1 MDTALLKQL
10 QMLAV
15 DEKNLTNQTIARYIL
30 TNLAIINNLTTSE
43 LASNCFTSPAGI
55 IRFCQKLGLEGIN
68 ELKFKVKYLLEHV
81 SLDVQQ
87 FNANKQLIQDEM
99 AFFNEYLKIKIESAQ
114 LMHTTFFQNDLTMLI
129 EKITTAKTVFIF
141 AFNLAYNVSR
151 NFVQRL
157 RWINKNVIHQ
167 NDLNSIESYLPMITV
182 DDMVF
187 YITLSGQSNFIASI
201 AKQVNS
207 DVYSFGIIG
216 KKTALTNHLT
226 DYFVINSRENEI
238 WDVFSIRSQTVM
250 QFLDYLYAKII
261 RKYF

>member
-1 MDTALLKQL
+1 MDTNLLKQL
-10 QMLAV
+10 QILAV
-15 DEKNLTNQTIARYIL
+15 DQKNLTNQTIARYIL
-30 TNLAIINNLTTSE
+30 MNLATINKLTTSE
-43 LASNCFTSPAGI
+43 LASNCFTSAAGI

-68 ELKFKVKYLLEHV
+68 ELKFKVKYLTEYV

-87 FNANKQLIQDEM
+87 FNANKQLVQDEM

-114 LMHTTFFQNDLTMLI
+114 LLHTNFFQNDWSTLI
-129 EKITTAKTVFIF
+129 KKITIAKTVFIF

-167 NDLNSIESYLPMITV
+167 NDLNSIESYLPMITS
-182 DDMVF
+182 DDMVL
-187 YITLSGQSNFIASI
+187 YITLSGQSNFIATI
-201 AKQVNS
+201 AKQVNP

-216 KKTALTNHLT
+216 KKTALTDHLT
-226 DYFVINSRENEI
+226 DYFVVNSRENEI